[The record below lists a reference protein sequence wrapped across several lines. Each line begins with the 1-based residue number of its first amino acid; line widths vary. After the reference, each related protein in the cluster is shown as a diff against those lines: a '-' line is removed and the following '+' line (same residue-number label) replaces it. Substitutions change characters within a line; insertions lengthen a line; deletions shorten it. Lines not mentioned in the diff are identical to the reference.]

1 MMNSLEMITIIKEY
15 LEDVKGDL
23 DSVKMFGLNNQMVIR
38 YTAQKEILENLL
50 DYLDFR
56 IDENQHMMHDADS
69 DMEVTE

>member
-50 DYLDFR
+50 DYIDLR
-56 IDENQHMMHDADS
+56 IDENQHLKDAKT
-69 DMEVTE
+69 EVLE